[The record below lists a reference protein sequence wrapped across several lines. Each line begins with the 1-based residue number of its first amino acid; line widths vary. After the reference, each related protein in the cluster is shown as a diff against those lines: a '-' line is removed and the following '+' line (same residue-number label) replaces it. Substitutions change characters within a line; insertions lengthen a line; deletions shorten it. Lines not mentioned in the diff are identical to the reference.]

1 MNNIFIRAQIECKK
15 MAQSAMHLI
24 GKFILITS
32 FVLCFVNLQ
41 RAYHEKLQQPTLNNE
56 LKYEFKLLGAAEKV
70 KKQSSANMWNTK
82 T

>member
-24 GKFILITS
+24 GKFVLITS

>member
-1 MNNIFIRAQIECKK
+1 MNKIFIRAQIECKK

-24 GKFILITS
+24 GKFILLTS

-70 KKQSSANMWNTK
+70 RKQSYANLWDIK

>member
-1 MNNIFIRAQIECKK
+1 MNKIFIRAQIECKK

-24 GKFILITS
+24 GEFILITS

>member
-1 MNNIFIRAQIECKK
+1 MNKIFIRAQIECEK

-24 GKFILITS
+24 EKFVLITS

-41 RAYHEKLQQPTLNNE
+41 RAYHENLQQPTLYNK

-70 KKQSSANMWNTK
+70 RKQSSANMWDIK
-82 T
+82 F

>member
-1 MNNIFIRAQIECKK
+1 MNKIFIRAQIECEK

-24 GKFILITS
+24 GEFILITS

>member
-1 MNNIFIRAQIECKK
+1 MNNIVIRAQIECKK

-24 GKFILITS
+24 EKFVLITS